1 MERIA
6 IISDVHGN
14 IPALQAVFADI
25 LRRGISRI
33 ICLGDMVGKGP
44 CPELAVDL
52 VRSRC
57 ELVIRGNWEQG
68 LLDRENLPPELRAA
82 AEWNV
87 HKLGDERMQ
96 YLQSLPYS
104 GELQLSGKLVRLFH
118 SSAKGIHHR
127 VQQHHPVE
135 ERLAMFENTPA
146 TGSPADGRLPDVV
159 GYGDIH
165 QAYVQNFLG
174 KTLFNCGSV
183 GNPLEIPQAAYA
195 ILEGVLGVPEPMP
208 FSLQLVRLPYDRELA
223 IKQAET
229 EDGMPERDAYIDEL
243 RTAKYRGRK

>member
-25 LRRGISRI
+25 RSRSITRI
-33 ICLGDMVGKGP
+33 ICLGDMIGKGP
-44 CPELAVDL
+44 NPDLAVDM
-52 VRSRC
+52 VRARC
-57 ELVIRGNWEQG
+57 ELVIMGNWEQG
-68 LLDRENLPPELRAA
+68 VLDRDNLPPGFKAV
-82 AEWNV
+82 AEWTAQKV
-87 HKLGDERMQ
+87 GSEREL
-96 YLQSLPYS
+96 YIRSLPYS
-104 GELQLSGKLVRLFH
+104 ADLLLSGKLVRLFH
-118 SSAKGIHHR
+118 SSAKGIYHR
-127 VQQHHPVE
+127 VQQHHALE

-146 TGSPADGRLPDVV
+146 TGTPASGRCPDIV

-195 ILEGVLGVPEPMP
+195 ILEGAIDSEQSAP

-223 IKQAET
+223 IRQAAA
-229 EDGMPERDAYIDEL
+229 EDDMPEREAYTNEL
-243 RTAKYRGRK
+243 RTAKYRGSK